1 MASANPKAVV
11 KSETTFSRRVCP
23 LLFENIKGTMDKIL
37 KEDLPDIE
45 SASFTTDHWTSKSN
59 DSYQSL
65 TLHYITSN
73 WVYKKWTVQC
83 KSMEGRH
90 TGEVIAAMTDTMIND
105 IEGLQFRTLKT
116 MTTDAASN
124 MRKAMKESMVI
135 DTHLRC
141 LAHVINICVV
151 KALEQETV
159 AQSIQ
164 KCKALA
170 AATHRSTQKNELL
183 KRTAIAKG
191 GKRNNFRYN
200 TVQIRHI
207 SIFRR
212 NFIEHFHQLL
222 HFRNSDRN

>member
-1 MASANPKAVV
+1 
-11 KSETTFSRRVCP
+11 
-23 LLFENIKGTMDKIL
+23 
-37 KEDLPDIE
+37 
-45 SASFTTDHWTSKSN
+45 
-59 DSYQSL
+59 
-65 TLHYITSN
+65 
-73 WVYKKWTVQC
+73 
-83 KSMEGRH
+83 
-90 TGEVIAAMTDTMIND
+90 
-105 IEGLQFRTLKT
+105 

-135 DTHLRC
+135 DTHFRC

-200 TVQIRHI
+200 TVQIRHFNLFAVI
-207 SIFRR
+207 LLNTFVNCCIFVILTETDKYYFVILRCT
-212 NFIEHFHQLL
+212 L
-222 HFRNSDRN
+222 S